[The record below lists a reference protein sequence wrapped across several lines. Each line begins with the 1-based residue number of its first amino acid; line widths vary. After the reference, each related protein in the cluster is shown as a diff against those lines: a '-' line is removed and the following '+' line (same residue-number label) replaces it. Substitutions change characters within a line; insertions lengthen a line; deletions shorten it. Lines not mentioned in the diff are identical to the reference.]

1 MKDLTQG
8 SIPKHLINMAFP
20 MMIGML
26 IQTLYFIVDLYFV
39 GKLGASALAGLSLA
53 GNAMFLIFSLTQIL
67 NVSTAALIAHA
78 VGAKD
83 KADANLTFNQSMM
96 IATVTGII
104 VCIIGYLG
112 AEAYLNLISQD
123 VETVSMGLAYLHWFI
138 PCMALQF
145 VMVSISS
152 ALRGTGIVK
161 PTMVIQ
167 TLSILLNILL
177 SPLLITGWG
186 FGFAMGIAGAG
197 LASSISVI
205 FAVLLL
211 CYYFKT
217 AKKYVSVDFS
227 LWRIDTQRIKKL
239 LAIGLPAGGEFFLMF
254 IYMACI
260 YWLIQPFGAD
270 AQAGFGLGSRI
281 MQSLFL
287 PAMAIAFA
295 APAIAGQNFGAQNY
309 QRVRETFIWSAIMT
323 CSLMAI
329 ITLVCLSQAELM
341 VQGFSDDKEV
351 LLISVMFLQI
361 ICWNFVPSGIV
372 FTCSGMF
379 QSLGNTM
386 PALISTATRLI
397 TFILPALWLSRQS
410 DFQIEQLWYIS
421 VTTVCIQAS
430 VSVYL
435 LKREFKKRLPRHDAP
450 KANLADES
458 GNDLDNNK
466 VTSKS

>member
-8 SIPKHLINMAFP
+8 SIPKHLINMALP
-20 MMIGML
+20 MMIGMF

-39 GKLGASALAGLSLA
+39 GKLGAAALAGLSLA
-53 GNAMFLIFSLTQIL
+53 GNAMFLIFALTQIL
-67 NVSTAALIAHA
+67 NVSTAALISHA
-78 VGAKD
+78 VGAKN
-83 KADANLTFNQSMM
+83 KVDANLTFNQSMM
-96 IATVTGII
+96 LSTVTGVV

-123 VETVSMGLAYLHWFI
+123 LETVQMGLAYLYWFI

-167 TLSILLNILL
+167 TLSILVNIIL
-177 SPLLITGWG
+177 SPILIAGWG
-186 FGFAMGIAGAG
+186 TGYAMGIAGAG
-197 LASSISVI
+197 FASSISVI
-205 FAVLLL
+205 FAVILL

-217 AKKYVSVDFS
+217 TDKYVSVDFA
-227 LWRIDTQRIKKL
+227 LWSIDVPRIKKL

-254 IYMACI
+254 VYMGTI

-309 QRVRETFIWSAIMT
+309 QRVRETFTWSAIMT

-329 ITLVCLSQAELM
+329 LTLACISQADLL

-351 LLISVMFLQI
+351 LLVSVVFLQI

-386 PALISTATRLI
+386 PALFSTATRLI
-397 TFILPALWLSRQS
+397 TFIIPALWLSQQD
-410 DFQIEQLWYIS
+410 DFQIEQLWYVS

-430 VSVYL
+430 VSFYF
-435 LKREFKKRLPRHDAP
+435 LKREFKKRLPKVELSRD
-450 KANLADES
+450 NLANE
-458 GNDLDNNK
+458 NL
-466 VTSKS
+466 

>member
-8 SIPKHLINMAFP
+8 SIPKHLINMALP
-20 MMIGML
+20 MMIGMF

-39 GKLGASALAGLSLA
+39 GKLGAAALAGLSLA
-53 GNAMFLIFSLTQIL
+53 GNAMFLIFALTQIL
-67 NVSTAALIAHA
+67 NVSTAALISHA
-78 VGAKD
+78 VGAKN
-83 KADANLTFNQSMM
+83 KEDANLTFNQSMM
-96 IATVTGII
+96 LSTVTGVV

-123 VETVSMGLAYLHWFI
+123 LDTVSMGLAYLHWFI

-167 TLSILLNILL
+167 TLSILVNIIL
-177 SPLLITGWG
+177 SPILIAGWG
-186 FGFAMGIAGAG
+186 SGYAMGIAGAG
-197 LASSISVI
+197 FASSISVI
-205 FAVLLL
+205 FAVILL

-217 AKKYVSVDFS
+217 TEKYVSVDFA
-227 LWRIDTQRIKKL
+227 LWSIDVPRIKKL

-254 IYMACI
+254 VYMGSI

-309 QRVRETFIWSAIMT
+309 QRVRETFTWSAIMT

-329 ITLVCLSQAELM
+329 LTLVCLSQAELL
-341 VQGFSDDKEV
+341 VQGFSDEPKV
-351 LLISVMFLQI
+351 LLVSVVFLQI

-386 PALISTATRLI
+386 PALFSTATRLI
-397 TFILPALWLSRQS
+397 SFIIPALWLSQQD
-410 DFQIEQLWYIS
+410 DFQIEQLWYVS

-430 VSVYL
+430 VSFYF
-435 LKREFKKRLPRHDAP
+435 LKREFKKRLPKDELSRD
-450 KANLADES
+450 NLANES
-458 GNDLDNNK
+458 L
-466 VTSKS
+466 

>member
-8 SIPKHLINMAFP
+8 SIPKHLINMALP
-20 MMIGML
+20 MMIGMF

-39 GKLGASALAGLSLA
+39 GKLGAAALAGLSLA
-53 GNAMFLIFSLTQIL
+53 GNAMFLIFALTQIL

-83 KADANLTFNQSMM
+83 KEDANLTFNQSMM
-96 IATVTGII
+96 LSTVTGVV

-123 VETVSMGLAYLHWFI
+123 LDTVSMGLAYLHWFI

-167 TLSILLNILL
+167 TLSILVNIIL
-177 SPLLITGWG
+177 SPILIAGWG
-186 FGFAMGIAGAG
+186 SGYAMGIAGAG
-197 LASSISVI
+197 FASSISVI
-205 FAVLLL
+205 FAVILL

-217 AKKYVSVDFS
+217 TEKYVSVDFA
-227 LWRIDTQRIKKL
+227 LWSIDVPRIKKL

-254 IYMACI
+254 VYMGSI

-309 QRVRETFIWSAIMT
+309 QRVRETFTWSAIMT

-329 ITLVCLSQAELM
+329 LTLVCLSQAELL
-341 VQGFSDDKEV
+341 VQGFSDEPEV
-351 LLISVMFLQI
+351 LLVSVFFLQI

-386 PALISTATRLI
+386 PALFSTATRLI
-397 TFILPALWLSRQS
+397 TFIIPALWLSQQD
-410 DFQIEQLWYIS
+410 DFQIEQLWYVS

-430 VSVYL
+430 VSFYF
-435 LKREFKKRLPRHDAP
+435 LKREFKKRLPKDELSRD
-450 KANLADES
+450 NLANES
-458 GNDLDNNK
+458 L
-466 VTSKS
+466 

>member
-8 SIPKHLINMAFP
+8 SIPKHLINMALP
-20 MMIGML
+20 MMIGMF

-39 GKLGASALAGLSLA
+39 GKLGAAALAGLSLA
-53 GNAMFLIFSLTQIL
+53 GNAMFLIFALTQIL

-78 VGAKD
+78 VGAKN
-83 KADANLTFNQSMM
+83 KEDANLTFNQSMM
-96 IATVTGII
+96 LSTVTGVV

-123 VETVSMGLAYLHWFI
+123 LDTVSMGLAYLHWFI

-167 TLSILLNILL
+167 TLSILVNIIL
-177 SPLLITGWG
+177 SPILIAGWG
-186 FGFAMGIAGAG
+186 SGYAMGIAGAG
-197 LASSISVI
+197 FASSISVI
-205 FAVLLL
+205 FAVILL

-217 AKKYVSVDFS
+217 TEKYVSVDFA
-227 LWRIDTQRIKKL
+227 LWSIDVPRIKKL

-254 IYMACI
+254 VYMGSI

-309 QRVRETFIWSAIMT
+309 QRVRETFTWSAIMT

-329 ITLVCLSQAELM
+329 LTLVCLSQAELL
-341 VQGFSDDKEV
+341 VQGFSDEPKV
-351 LLISVMFLQI
+351 LLVSVVFLQI

-386 PALISTATRLI
+386 PALFSTATRLI
-397 TFILPALWLSRQS
+397 SFIIPALWLSQQD
-410 DFQIEQLWYIS
+410 DFQIEQLWYVS

-430 VSVYL
+430 VSFYF
-435 LKREFKKRLPRHDAP
+435 LKREFKKRLPKDELSRD
-450 KANLADES
+450 NLANES
-458 GNDLDNNK
+458 L
-466 VTSKS
+466 

>member
-8 SIPKHLINMAFP
+8 SIPKHLINMALP
-20 MMIGML
+20 MMIGMF

-39 GKLGASALAGLSLA
+39 GKLGAAALAGLSLA
-53 GNAMFLIFSLTQIL
+53 GNAMFLIFALTQIL
-67 NVSTAALIAHA
+67 NVSTAALISHA
-78 VGAKD
+78 VGAKN
-83 KADANLTFNQSMM
+83 KVDANLTFNQSMM
-96 IATVTGII
+96 LSTVTGVV

-123 VETVSMGLAYLHWFI
+123 LETVQMGLAYLYWFI

-152 ALRGTGIVK
+152 SLRGTGIVK

-167 TLSILLNILL
+167 TLSILVNIIL
-177 SPLLITGWG
+177 SPILIAGWG
-186 FGFAMGIAGAG
+186 TGYAMGIAGAG
-197 LASSISVI
+197 FASSISVI
-205 FAVLLL
+205 FAVILL

-217 AKKYVSVDFS
+217 TDKYVSVDFA
-227 LWRIDTQRIKKL
+227 LWSIDVPRIKKL

-254 IYMACI
+254 VYMGTI

-287 PAMAIAFA
+287 PAMAIDFA
-295 APAIAGQNFGAQNY
+295 SPAIAGQNFGAQNY
-309 QRVRETFIWSAIMT
+309 QRVRQTFTWSAIMT

-329 ITLVCLSQAELM
+329 LTLVCLSQAELL
-341 VQGFSDDKEV
+341 VQGFSDEPKV
-351 LLISVMFLQI
+351 LLVSVVFLQI

-386 PALISTATRLI
+386 PALFSTATRLI
-397 TFILPALWLSRQS
+397 SFIIPALWLSQQD
-410 DFQIEQLWYIS
+410 DFQIEQLWYVS

-430 VSVYL
+430 VSFYF
-435 LKREFKKRLPRHDAP
+435 LKREFKKRLPKDELSRD
-450 KANLADES
+450 NLANES
-458 GNDLDNNK
+458 L
-466 VTSKS
+466 

>member
-8 SIPKHLINMAFP
+8 SIPKHLISMALP

-39 GKLGASALAGLSLA
+39 GKLGSAALAGLSLA
-53 GNAMFLIFSLTQIL
+53 GNAMFLIFALTQIL
-67 NVSTAALIAHA
+67 NVSTAALISHA

-83 KADANLTFNQSMM
+83 QQDANLTFNQSMLLS
-96 IATVTGII
+96 TVFGVI
-104 VCIIGYLG
+104 VCIIGYFG
-112 AEAYLNLISQD
+112 AQDYLNLISQD
-123 VETVSMGLAYLHWFI
+123 PDTVMMGLAYLHWFI

-145 VMVSISS
+145 IMVSISS

-167 TLSILLNILL
+167 TLSILLNIIL
-177 SPLLITGWG
+177 SPILIAGWG
-186 FGFAMGIAGAG
+186 SNYAMGIAGAG

-205 FAVLLL
+205 FAVVLL

-217 AKKYVSVDFS
+217 TDKYISVDFS
-227 LWRIDTQRIKKL
+227 LWHVNLPRIKKL

-254 IYMACI
+254 VYMGAI

-270 AQAGFGLGSRI
+270 AQAAFGLGSRV
-281 MQSLFL
+281 MQALFL

-309 QRVRETFIWSAIMT
+309 QRVRDTFRWTAIMT

-329 ITLVCLSQAELM
+329 ISLICLTQAELM
-341 VQGFSDDKEV
+341 LTKFSDVQEV
-351 LLISVMFLQI
+351 ILISVTFLQM
-361 ICWNFVPSGIV
+361 ICWNFVPAGLV

-379 QSLGNTM
+379 QALGNTM
-386 PALISTATRLI
+386 PALLSTATRLI
-397 TFILPALWLSRQS
+397 TFILPALWLSKQS
-410 DFQIEQLWYIS
+410 DFQIEQLWYVS
-421 VTTVCIQAS
+421 VATVCIQSS
-430 VSVYL
+430 VSFYF
-435 LKREFKKRLPRHDAP
+435 LKQEFKKRLPRD
-450 KANLADES
+450 NLSKECSDE
-458 GNDLDNNK
+458 LDRNK
-466 VTSKS
+466 LIT

>member
-8 SIPKHLINMAFP
+8 SIPKHLINMALP

-26 IQTLYFIVDLYFV
+26 VQTLYFIVDLYFV
-39 GKLGASALAGLSLA
+39 GKLGAAALAGLSLA
-53 GNAMFLIFSLTQIL
+53 GNAMFLIFALTQIL
-67 NVSTAALIAHA
+67 NVSTAALISHA

-83 KADANLTFNQSMM
+83 QTDANLTFNQSMM
-96 IATVTGII
+96 ISTVTGVI
-104 VCIIGYLG
+104 VCVIGYLG

-123 VETVSMGLAYLHWFI
+123 AETVIMGLAYLHWFI

-145 VMVSISS
+145 VMVSISA

-167 TLSILLNILL
+167 TLSILLNIML
-177 SPLLITGWG
+177 SPILIAGWG
-186 FGFAMGIAGAG
+186 SGYAMGIAGAG
-197 LASSISVI
+197 FASSLSVV
-205 FAVLLL
+205 FAVVLL

-217 AKKYVSVDFS
+217 SEKYVSVDFS
-227 LWRIDTQRIKKL
+227 LWYVDVPRIKKL
-239 LAIGLPAGGEFFLMF
+239 LAIGLPAGGEFLLMF
-254 IYMACI
+254 IYMASI

-295 APAIAGQNFGAQNY
+295 APAIAGQNFGAKNY
-309 QRVRETFIWSAIMT
+309 QRVRETFTWSAIMT

-329 ITLVCLSQAELM
+329 LTLVCLSQAELM

-351 LLISVMFLQI
+351 ILISMMFLQL
-361 ICWNFVPSGIV
+361 ICWNFVPSGLV

-386 PALISTATRLI
+386 PALISTATRLT
-397 TFILPALWLSRQS
+397 TFILPALWLSQQS
-410 DFQIEQLWYIS
+410 DFQIEQLWYVS
-421 VTTVCIQAS
+421 VITVCIQAS
-430 VSVYL
+430 VSFYL
-435 LKREFKKRLPRHDAP
+435 LKREFKKRLPSDDLTKNGLP
-450 KANLADES
+450 KDTTD
-458 GNDLDNNK
+458 DLEK
-466 VTSKS
+466 SKFSAS